1 MKEAKE
7 EGLRTLGQEEP
18 GGRRVGAR
26 RHPGY
31 LTRRRDVSD
40 LLKDVQMLAPVRL
53 RFPDGAAGLF

>member
-31 LTRRRDVSD
+31 LTRRGDVSVF
-40 LLKDVQMLAPVRL
+40 LKDVARTSQ
-53 RFPDGAAGLF
+53 AAVS

>member
-31 LTRRRDVSD
+31 LTRRRDVSVF
-40 LLKDVQMLAPVRL
+40 LKDVARTSQ
-53 RFPDGAAGLF
+53 AAVS